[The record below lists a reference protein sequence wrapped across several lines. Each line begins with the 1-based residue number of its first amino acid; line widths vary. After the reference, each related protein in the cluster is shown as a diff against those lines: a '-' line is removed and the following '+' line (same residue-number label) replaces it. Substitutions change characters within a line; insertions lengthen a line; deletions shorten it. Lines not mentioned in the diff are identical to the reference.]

1 MFTSEIDIQHVK
13 VEFYIIFTKNAL
25 FFGILQKLQFLQ
37 FKKTLPFTFT
47 LNAAVIVLIWS
58 T

>member
-47 LNAAVIVLIWS
+47 LNAAVIVLI
-58 T
+58 